1 MENNKVIKNASWII
15 GIQIIKSIFNLAI
28 SMFTARLLGPSGFGL
43 INYAASIV
51 AFVVPIMNL
60 GINSILV
67 KEIISY
73 PNKEGETLGTAVVMS
88 VVSAFF
94 CILGIFSFTSLINRN
109 EKETIIVCT
118 LYSLLLIF
126 QALEMIIYWFQAKLK
141 SKYTSL
147 VALISYILVSIYKI
161 FLLSTQKS
169 VRWFAISNALD
180 YMLIAFAALIIYR
193 RMGGQRFSFSL
204 KTAKRLLGA
213 SKYYIISNLM
223 IVVFSQTDRIMLKL
237 MIDDAETGYYSVAA
251 TCAAMTGFVF
261 SALIDSFRPM
271 VFEYKKTDE
280 IRYEKSI
287 IMLYSIVIYLSVIQ
301 SVLFTLFAPLIISVL
316 YGSAYMASVSVLQ
329 IIVWYCT
336 FSYLGGARDIWILA
350 ENKQKHLLIINALG
364 AFMNI
369 MLNGILIP
377 LLGADGA
384 AIASVATQMFINYIF
399 VLIYKPTRRNGF
411 LQIYALNPKILI
423 TAFNK
428 IIKNKSVSK

>member
-141 SKYTSL
+141 SKYTSV

-161 FLLSTQKS
+161 FLLSAQKS
-169 VRWFAISNALD
+169 VRWLAISNAMD
-180 YMLIAFAALIIYR
+180 YMLIDFAAMIIYR

>member
-141 SKYTSL
+141 SKYTSV

>member
-73 PNKEGETLGTAVVMS
+73 PNKEGETLGTAIVMS

-141 SKYTSL
+141 SKYTSV
-147 VALISYILVSIYKI
+147 VALISYIFVSIYKI

-169 VRWFAISNALD
+169 VRWFAVSNALD

-193 RMGGQRFSFSL
+193 KMGGQRFSFSL

-261 SALIDSFRPM
+261 GALIDSFRPM

-280 IRYEKSI
+280 SRYDKSI

-301 SVLFTLFAPLIISVL
+301 SGLFTLFAPLIISVL
-316 YGSAYMASVSVLQ
+316 YGSAYTASVSVLQ

-377 LLGADGA
+377 SLGADGA

-423 TAFNK
+423 TAFNQ
-428 IIKNKSVSK
+428 IIKNKPVRK

>member
-369 MLNGILIP
+369 LLNGILIP

>member
-141 SKYTSL
+141 SKYTSV
-147 VALISYILVSIYKI
+147 VALISYILVSFYKI

-169 VRWFAISNALD
+169 VRWFANSNALD

-287 IMLYSIVIYLSVIQ
+287 IMLYSIVIYFSVIQ
-301 SVLFTLFAPLIISVL
+301 SVLFTFFAPLIISVL
-316 YGSAYMASVSVLQ
+316 YGSAYMASVSV
-329 IIVWYCT
+329 
-336 FSYLGGARDIWILA
+336 
-350 ENKQKHLLIINALG
+350 
-364 AFMNI
+364 
-369 MLNGILIP
+369 
-377 LLGADGA
+377 
-384 AIASVATQMFINYIF
+384 
-399 VLIYKPTRRNGF
+399 
-411 LQIYALNPKILI
+411 
-423 TAFNK
+423 
-428 IIKNKSVSK
+428 

>member
-1 MENNKVIKNASWII
+1 
-15 GIQIIKSIFNLAI
+15 
-28 SMFTARLLGPSGFGL
+28 
-43 INYAASIV
+43 
-51 AFVVPIMNL
+51 
-60 GINSILV
+60 
-67 KEIISY
+67 
-73 PNKEGETLGTAVVMS
+73 
-88 VVSAFF
+88 
-94 CILGIFSFTSLINRN
+94 
-109 EKETIIVCT
+109 
-118 LYSLLLIF
+118 
-126 QALEMIIYWFQAKLK
+126 
-141 SKYTSL
+141 
-147 VALISYILVSIYKI
+147 
-161 FLLSTQKS
+161 
-169 VRWFAISNALD
+169 
-180 YMLIAFAALIIYR
+180 
-193 RMGGQRFSFSL
+193 
-204 KTAKRLLGA
+204 
-213 SKYYIISNLM
+213 
-223 IVVFSQTDRIMLKL
+223 
-237 MIDDAETGYYSVAA
+237 
-251 TCAAMTGFVF
+251 
-261 SALIDSFRPM
+261 
-271 VFEYKKTDE
+271 
-280 IRYEKSI
+280 
-287 IMLYSIVIYLSVIQ
+287 MLYSIVIYLSVIQ